1 MGRSSPVSCGTVVR
15 YSDPYSY
22 SVDLSTCSA
31 LWGAYGTASIT
42 SPQDDPGNTRV
53 AATRRRQLSSAV
65 LRTCVS
71 SVEQCIALRHRSFGR
86 SLCLALHVSVQCCAV
101 ICTAKHTSS
110 AKKTDQI
117 RGKKKTIQQNRQNG
131 PPRTSRRKYLKPV
144 AQIKW
149 QHGRSCKSFI
159 FFLYASRPA
168 ES

>member
-1 MGRSSPVSCGTVVR
+1 
-15 YSDPYSY
+15 
-22 SVDLSTCSA
+22 VDLSTCSA

-117 RGKKKTIQQNRQNG
+117 RGKKEDDPAEQTK
-131 PPRTSRRKYLKPV
+131 RTSTDVTSQIFKTRRPNQMATRQV
-144 AQIKW
+144 M
-149 QHGRSCKSFI
+149 
-159 FFLYASRPA
+159 
-168 ES
+168 